1 MKVYKSGFLLTALL
15 MSAEGADSLADAF
28 KEGKFNGELRS
39 YYFNQKT
46 GDEKADIL
54 SLAVR
59 LGYATDF
66 YHGFKAAVTLQSS
79 NSPLA
84 DKDAKKMFGAANGMY
99 GPGAV
104 LSESYISYTLSKST
118 LKTGRQFI
126 NMPLMRGGPGKAIIQ
141 SYEGV
146 TLKIDEFP
154 HTSIYAAYIEKFQ
167 KQTDGRGGAPK
178 FEKLSGDYGYAL
190 AVVNNYFD
198 KLSLT
203 GAYGGVKDDFSILY
217 MDADFKNSFS
227 DFTYQAAAQ
236 YQHTDYKSSAPS
248 NSNYYGIKVGAGFAD
263 FNAYLALA
271 QIKDGNSPQ
280 SGVVGGGN
288 VCTLFTSSYE
298 HCAEYDKSKQYAIDA
313 NYNFRQ
319 LKLLAGVR
327 YADMDYE
334 DIDEKRDWKSIYA
347 VYFFSG
353 ALDGLFIR
361 ALYENQ
367 NSKTNG
373 KDEDLYIVRAAYNF

>member
-1 MKVYKSGFLLTALL
+1 MKACKSAVLFAALL
-15 MSAEGADSLADAF
+15 MSANGADSLADAF
-28 KEGKFNGELRS
+28 KEGKLNGELRS

-46 GDEKADIL
+46 GNEKADIL

-59 LGYATDF
+59 LSYATDF
-66 YHGFKAAVTLQSS
+66 YYGFKAAVTLQSS
-79 NSPLA
+79 NSPFA
-84 DKDAKKMFGAANGMY
+84 DENAKKMFGAANGMY

-126 NMPLMRGGPGKAIIQ
+126 NMPLIRGGAGKAVIQ

-190 AVVNNYFD
+190 GIVNNYFD

-203 GAYGGVKDDFSILY
+203 GAYGGIKDDFSIFY
-217 MDADFKNSFS
+217 MEADFKNGFS
-227 DFTYQAAAQ
+227 DFNYQAAAQ
-236 YQHTDYKSSAPS
+236 YQHTDYKNSALS
-248 NSNYYGIKVGAGFAD
+248 NSNYYGVKVGAGFAD
-263 FNAYLALA
+263 FNIYLALA
-271 QIKDGNSPQ
+271 QIKDGTSQ
-280 SGVVGGGN
+280 FGVTGGGN
-288 VCTLFTSSYE
+288 ACTLFTSSYE

-313 NYNFRQ
+313 NYNFKP

-327 YADMDYE
+327 YANMNYE
-334 DIDEKRDWKSIYA
+334 DTDEKTDWKSVYA
-347 VYFFSG
+347 TYFFSG

-361 ALYENQ
+361 VLYENQ
-367 NSKTNG
+367 NSKTNN
-373 KDEDLYIVRAAYNF
+373 KDEDLYIVRIAYNF